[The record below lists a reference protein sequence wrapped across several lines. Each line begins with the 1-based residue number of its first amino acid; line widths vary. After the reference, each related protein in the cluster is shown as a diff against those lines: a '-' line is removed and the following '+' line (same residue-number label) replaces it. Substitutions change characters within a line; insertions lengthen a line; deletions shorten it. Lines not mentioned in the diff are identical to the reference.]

1 MECVRLHLTSINLKQ
16 KTTGRGRP
24 VVIKAFMLF
33 TERKDNNTVYPIKT
47 VCSFS
52 ISFSSRFLMEMVK
65 TPLSS
70 FAETSSSFTVSPT

>member
-33 TERKDNNTVYPIKT
+33 TEGVLLETR
-47 VCSFS
+47 
-52 ISFSSRFLMEMVK
+52 
-65 TPLSS
+65 LSD
-70 FAETSSSFTVSPT
+70 